1 LISTTVT
8 SDSPSETVINK
19 ETASCFHSYV
29 ITKTAASHYFLSMA
43 KDAPQE
49 KFFNSGTLCF
59 IQNLRTV
66 TLFAVKKQRI
76 PGKEWS
82 SSF

>member
-1 LISTTVT
+1 
-8 SDSPSETVINK
+8 
-19 ETASCFHSYV
+19 
-29 ITKTAASHYFLSMA
+29 MA